1 MRIGIDARTLL
12 DPATGER
19 AGVGYY
25 TTSLV
30 NALVRVYSR
39 DEFVLFV
46 DHRMPS
52 AVEQF
57 DGLAHVRVVE
67 LPLSRHKSRLPFA
80 YSHVVVAQALR
91 RESLD
96 VFHSPAY
103 SIPLQ
108 YRRPSVVTVH
118 DLAIYRH
125 PEWFPSGQRFARS
138 VVVPRSMHA
147 ASRIIAVSQS
157 TANDVRR
164 QFHVARDRVV
174 VVPEGRPATARVTA
188 AAARDVR
195 DRLRVGEQYVL
206 FVGTLEPRKNI
217 ERLVRA
223 FDALMDEHYER
234 YRTLQLVIAG
244 AKGWKHEPIIRAIAR
259 ARWSSHIRVVG
270 YVSQEEKMALMRDAL
285 LLAFPSLW
293 EGFGLPVVEALS
305 VGLPVVTSSVSAL
318 PEVAGPG
325 AVYVRPDSVQSIADG
340 LFAVIQSSKLR
351 AMLVRVGKEHVHQ
364 FTWKRAAQETHAVYR
379 AVVDE
384 HKKE

>member
-12 DPATGER
+12 DPASGER

-30 NALVRVYSR
+30 NALVAKYTR

-46 DHRMPS
+46 DHRIPS
-52 AVEQF
+52 AVETF
-57 DGLAHVRVVE
+57 GGLPHVRVVE
-67 LPLSRHKSRLPFA
+67 LPWSRHKSRLPFA

-147 ASRIIAVSQS
+147 ATRIIAVSQS
-157 TANDVRR
+157 TANDVHR
-164 QFHVARDRVV
+164 QFHVPCERVV
-174 VVPEGRPATARVTA
+174 VVPEGRPPVVRVTA
-188 AAARDVR
+188 AAAREVR
-195 DRLRVGEQYVL
+195 ERLRVGDQYLL
-206 FVGTLEPRKNI
+206 FVGTLEPRKNV

-223 FDALMDEHYER
+223 FDELMDEHYER
-234 YRTLQLVIAG
+234 YRPLQLVIAG
-244 AKGWKHEPIIRAIAR
+244 AKGWKHEPIVRAIAR

-305 VGLPVVTSSVSAL
+305 LGVPVVTSFVSAL
-318 PEVAGPG
+318 PDVAGPG
-325 AVYVRPDSVQSIADG
+325 AVYVRPDSIQSIADG
-340 LFAVIQSSKLR
+340 LLSLIRSPKQCATLGR
-351 AMLVRVGKEHVHQ
+351 LGKEHVKQ
-364 FTWKRAAQETHAVYR
+364 FTWARAAAETHAVYR
-379 AVVDE
+379 VVVDE
-384 HKKE
+384 QKKE